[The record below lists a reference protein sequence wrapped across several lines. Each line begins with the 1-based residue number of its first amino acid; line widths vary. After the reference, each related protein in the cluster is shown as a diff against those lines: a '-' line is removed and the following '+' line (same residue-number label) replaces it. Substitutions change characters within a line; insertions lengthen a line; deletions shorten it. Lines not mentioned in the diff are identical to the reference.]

1 MDYKLLL
8 DTAVMAGE
16 LMLANGAETYRVE
29 DTMQRM
35 LELSGLKTAEA
46 FVMVTGF
53 LVTLDDPSIQSM
65 TVTRRIQSRGTNLSI
80 IDEINSIS
88 RGLCGGEL
96 GVRFFF
102 TVLQPLYLWILWR
115 LIRPADAG
123 RRDAALFVVVSAA
136 TLMLQ
141 LYGFIAVP
149 DGPLMFTTALF
160 LLTFK
165 WFSENRRRAWL
176 WMGIAMALMAY
187 SKYHGA
193 LVVLFALAANPR
205 QLLRPALYSSGA
217 VALLL
222 LVPHLVWQYE
232 HDWASFAYHLSG
244 RNSVFRPGYVV
255 EFLANVLVVFNPFFV
270 PLYVQAW
277 RKVKPQTPVGR
288 ALKLLPVAFI
298 VFFMLS
304 SLRGYVQPQWVI
316 VSCFGLV
323 CVLFAYAR
331 RHPRTRRYVMRAGG
345 VTVGLIVLVRL
356 VMIFNPLG
364 IRFEVFNNPES
375 YAAIAAEADGRPV
388 VFRYGYAVA
397 AKYAF
402 YTGGEAYCQ
411 PNIRYRTHQWQ
422 FRDDDS
428 QFIGREVLVECPDGT
443 VSDSTRQVRTLTMA
457 NGRSF
462 TWFVDP
468 AFHPVRLVDIAF
480 TGLPGRVAAG
490 ETLRLE
496 LRIRNPYPYAIRVG
510 AGDTQLVML
519 WKHGRF
525 RVDEFPTGETFTIP
539 ADSELT
545 RGVTFTVLPQL
556 AGETFDVGFALR
568 REGYTNWFNGKSV
581 PTEVGN
587 L

>member
-1 MDYKLLL
+1 MEASFKKSYASLGADRLVLLWL
-8 DTAVMAGE
+8 GVWWIANLVQAGFTELANDEAYYHMFAERLAWGYFDHPPVTALLVWAGE
-16 LMLANGAETYRVE
+16 RL
-29 DTMQRM
+29 
-35 LELSGLKTAEA
+35 
-46 FVMVTGF
+46 F
-53 LVTLDDPSIQSM
+53 
-65 TVTRRIQSRGTNLSI
+65 
-80 IDEINSIS
+80 
-88 RGLCGGEL
+88 GGEL

-136 TLMLQ
+136 TMMLQ

-255 EFLANVLVVFNPFFV
+255 EFLANMLVVFNPFFV

-345 VTVGLIVLVRL
+345 VTVGLIVLARL

-428 QFIGREVLVECPDGT
+428 RFIGREVLVECPDGT

-510 AGDTQLVML
+510 ADDTQLVML

>member
-1 MDYKLLL
+1 MEASFKKSYASLGADRLVLLWL
-8 DTAVMAGE
+8 GVWWIANLVQAGFTELANDEAYYHMFAERLAWGYFDHPPVTALLVWAGE
-16 LMLANGAETYRVE
+16 RL
-29 DTMQRM
+29 
-35 LELSGLKTAEA
+35 
-46 FVMVTGF
+46 F
-53 LVTLDDPSIQSM
+53 
-65 TVTRRIQSRGTNLSI
+65 
-80 IDEINSIS
+80 
-88 RGLCGGEL
+88 GGEL

-255 EFLANVLVVFNPFFV
+255 EFLANMLVVFNPFFV

-288 ALKLLPVAFI
+288 ALKFLPVAFI

-331 RHPRTRRYVMRAGG
+331 WHPRTRRYVMRAGG
-345 VTVGLIVLVRL
+345 VTVGLVVLVRL

-490 ETLRLE
+490 KTLRLE
-496 LRIRNPYPYAIRVG
+496 LRITNPYPYAIRVG
-510 AGDTQLVML
+510 ADDTQLVML

>member
-1 MDYKLLL
+1 MEASFKKSYASLGADRLVLLWL
-8 DTAVMAGE
+8 GVWWIANLVQAGFTELANDEAYYHMFAERLAWGYFDHPPVTALLVWAGE
-16 LMLANGAETYRVE
+16 RL
-29 DTMQRM
+29 
-35 LELSGLKTAEA
+35 
-46 FVMVTGF
+46 F
-53 LVTLDDPSIQSM
+53 
-65 TVTRRIQSRGTNLSI
+65 
-80 IDEINSIS
+80 
-88 RGLCGGEL
+88 GGEL

-123 RRDAALFVVVSAA
+123 RRDSALFVVVSAA

-510 AGDTQLVML
+510 ADDTQLVML